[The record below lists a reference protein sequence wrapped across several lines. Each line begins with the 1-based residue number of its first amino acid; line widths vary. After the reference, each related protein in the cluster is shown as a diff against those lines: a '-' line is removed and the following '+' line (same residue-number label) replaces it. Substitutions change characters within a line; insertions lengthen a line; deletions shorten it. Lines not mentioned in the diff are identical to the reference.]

1 MLIDTHSHLNFNS
14 FKDDAHKVI
23 ERCLA
28 EDVWMINV
36 GSNLITSRRA
46 LELAQAYE
54 KGVYASVGLHPINLN
69 TGLIKVRP
77 EADDFFEKEFV
88 YNEYKEL
95 ARNSKVVA
103 IGETG
108 LDYWT
113 KPKSKVKQAEFK
125 KKQKD
130 LFLQQLK
137 LAKELNLPVIIHC
150 RMAFDDLLE
159 VLNEKTFKGVIH
171 CFTGTWEQ
179 AEKLMKLGF
188 HLGFNGIIFKLD
200 LNEVIKKTP
209 LERILIETDCPYLT
223 PPMKIGRNEPGYIED
238 VVQRIAEIRGEG
250 FEEIA
255 RASSKN
261 AQKLFGIE

>member
-36 GSNLITSRRA
+36 GSNLITSRKA
-46 LELAQAYE
+46 VELAQAYE
-54 KGVYASVGLHPINLN
+54 KGIYASVGLHPMNLN
-69 TGLIKVRP
+69 TGLVKVRP
-77 EADDFFEKEFV
+77 EADDFLEKEFV
-88 YNEYKEL
+88 YNEYEEL
-95 ARNSKVVA
+95 ARNPKVVA

-113 KPKSKVKQAEFK
+113 KPKSKAKQAEFK
-125 KKQKD
+125 QKQKD
-130 LFLQQLK
+130 LFLDQLK
-137 LAKELNLPVIIHC
+137 LAEELDLPLIIHC

-159 VLNEKTFKGVIH
+159 VLGGNIFKGVIH

-179 AEKLMKLGF
+179 AEKLMALGF
-188 HLGFNGIIFKLD
+188 HIGFNGIIFKLD
-200 LNEVIKKTP
+200 LDGVIKKIP

-223 PPMKIGRNEPGYIED
+223 PPMEEGRNEPLFIKH
-238 VVQRIAEIRGEG
+238 VVQKIAEVRGES
-250 FEEIA
+250 FAEVAE
-255 RASSKN
+255 ASTKN
-261 AQKLFGIE
+261 TQKLFLS